1 MPIIFC
7 ISTVRGLQKSQIFTL
22 FSLTVKVQYSTMIS
36 TTYKEQNNS
45 ASHSTLWLQII
56 TFWSIFCTLCMC
68 ETGLFVCLLGMVERR
83 GLEMKAFNQ
92 LFRRMKLSLMQESA
106 VRLLLWPA
114 MHLNHC
120 HWEQW
125 GEGGKERR
133 SKHQSVVSYKAQTK
147 YKLPLST
154 QSLYQIISAQP

>member
-68 ETGLFVCLLGMVERR
+68 VWVVCLFARYGWKKRLGD
-83 GLEMKAFNQ
+83 
-92 LFRRMKLSLMQESA
+92 ESI
-106 VRLLLWPA
+106 
-114 MHLNHC
+114 
-120 HWEQW
+120 
-125 GEGGKERR
+125 
-133 SKHQSVVSYKAQTK
+133 QSVIQKDETQPNARVSSEAVIMASNASQS
-147 YKLPLST
+147 LPLGTVGGGWERKEKQASISSFIQST
-154 QSLYQIISAQP
+154 NQV